1 MTRAPRDTTDYERR
15 TLVNLAGAIAV
26 LAYGL
31 ALGWT
36 LLAINEYLKT
46 EKCLSSGRVECRT
59 FASPP
64 RETVR
69 VAH

>member
-1 MTRAPRDTTDYERR
+1 MERQRRDTTDYEHR

-26 LAYGL
+26 LVYAL

-36 LLAINEYLKT
+36 LVAINDYLKT
-46 EKCLSSGRVECRT
+46 EKCLISGRVECRT